1 MKSYITFCYYW
12 SPILRSMI
20 APVIQLMDKIFEA
33 LRMENQL
40 IENQDS
46 IYNTNIT

>member
-1 MKSYITFCYYW
+1 
-12 SPILRSMI
+12 MI

>member
-1 MKSYITFCYYW
+1 
-12 SPILRSMI
+12 
-20 APVIQLMDKIFEA
+20 VIQLMDKIFEA